1 MKPETDLAGQRVLV
15 VEDEALVMMLLEDTL
30 VDAGC
35 EIAGVASRVDEAL
48 EKAASLSFDVAIL
61 DVNLNGR
68 QTFDVAR
75 CLASRG
81 IPFVFA
87 TGYGPASL
95 LADFRNV
102 PILQKPFQQQ
112 DLEAALRQALSAAT
126 GPERGSTELWRGA
139 STGAGTPATQSID
152 SRTDRLVN

>member
-1 MKPETDLAGQRVLV
+1 MSTKR
-15 VEDEALVMMLLEDTL
+15 
-30 VDAGC
+30 
-35 EIAGVASRVDEAL
+35 SRRRRRRR
-48 EKAASLSFDVAIL
+48 FDVAIL

-87 TGYGPASL
+87 TGHGPASL

-126 GPERGSTELWRGA
+126 GSERGSTELWGCLDW
-139 STGAGTPATQSID
+139 GGHPGHPVD
-152 SRTDRLVN
+152 